1 MAKSWTIGS
10 KPDCDLVVTLPRV
23 SGHHCCLTRDENGY
37 LLEDLGSTNG
47 TYVNG
52 IRITDGV
59 RVTPS
64 DSITFGLTTPMPW
77 PPDAAEGGNEGM
89 PGTQGLPRIDPTPV
103 PTHCLQGTEMV
114 IGRASTCSH
123 VLDLPMVSSRHARI
137 FRSDDRILI
146 EDLGSSNG
154 TFVNAKR
161 ANGEVAVK
169 AGDLISLGTYTFLLS
184 VESRPDVVE
193 ETPAVVDAG
202 PQPPLPAPSRPEST
216 PAPWWT
222 DLPQEFAGALKPGWR
237 LAVLL
242 GEAPFAAILIVLAWK
257 ANTSGPKKPEGST
270 VISQA
275 VVAVLFWLALAAVWF
290 GLSNAVLGKMVDA
303 TRLREGLTPRR
314 IGAFVSRLFVM
325 VVLCVCQSALA
336 WVIVSNV
343 ASLKGPG
350 PSMLALLVLS
360 SFVGLALGI
369 FIVAVAPRPM
379 LARVMLAL
387 AVVAIALLGGGPWP
401 LSRMPPLARAAALT
415 VPSRWAF
422 EGLLLMET
430 GRAPL
435 PVAQEGPDP
444 IRVHD
449 LAENA
454 FPAASERMGVRADV
468 MALALMAIG
477 LSAAAGFIAHERG
490 RGRGRER

>member
-1 MAKSWTIGS
+1 MSKSWTIGS

-23 SGHHCCLTRDENGY
+23 SGHHCRLTRDENGY

-47 TYVNG
+47 TYLNG
-52 IRITDGV
+52 VRITDGV

-77 PPDAAEGGNEGM
+77 PPEAAEGGNNVM
-89 PGTQGLPRIDPTPV
+89 PGAQELPRIDPTPI
-103 PTHCLQGTEMV
+103 PTLSLQGTELV

-123 VLDLPMVSSRHARI
+123 VLDLPMISSRHARL

-154 TFVNAKR
+154 TFVNAQR
-161 ANGEVAVK
+161 VNGEAVVK

-184 VESRPDVVE
+184 VESRDEVVE
-193 ETPAVVDAG
+193 EIPAVVDAG
-202 PQPPLPAPSRPEST
+202 PPPPAPSRPEGT
-216 PAPWWT
+216 PEPWWT

-237 LAVLL
+237 LVLRL

-257 ANTSGPKKPEGST
+257 ANTSGPKTPEGST

-275 VVAVLFWLALAAVWF
+275 VVTALFWLGLAAVWF
-290 GLSNAVLGKMVDA
+290 VLSNAVLGKMIDA
-303 TRLREGLTPRR
+303 TPLREGLTPRR
-314 IGAFVSRLFVM
+314 AGVLVSRLFVM
-325 VVLCVCQSALA
+325 VVLCICQSALA

-343 ASLKGPG
+343 AGLKGPG
-350 PSMLALLVLS
+350 VSMLALLVLT
-360 SFVGLALGI
+360 SFVGLALGML
-369 FIVAVAPRPM
+369 IVAVAPRPM
-379 LARVMLAL
+379 LARVMFAL
-387 AVVAIALLGGGPWP
+387 VVVAIALLGGGPWP

-422 EGLLLMET
+422 EGLLLLET
-430 GRAPL
+430 GRAPM
-435 PVAQEGPDP
+435 PVAQDGSEPVT
-444 IRVHD
+444 VHD

-477 LSAAAGFIAHERG
+477 LTAAAGFIAHERG
-490 RGRGRER
+490 RERER